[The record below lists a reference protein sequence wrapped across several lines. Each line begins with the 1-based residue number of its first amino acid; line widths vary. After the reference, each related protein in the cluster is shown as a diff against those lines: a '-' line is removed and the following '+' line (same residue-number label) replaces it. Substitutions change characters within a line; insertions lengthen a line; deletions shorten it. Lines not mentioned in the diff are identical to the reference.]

1 MHKQICLG
9 NTARS
14 VEHETRNVHQN
25 VKRNPNWNHKAI
37 VLGLFSFENLK
48 RDVEWSIKSS
58 ALKKGLVP
66 FKKNS

>member
-48 RDVEWSIKSS
+48 RDVER
-58 ALKKGLVP
+58 
-66 FKKNS
+66 